1 MGEIFNQLIFYPIF
15 NLLVFIYN
23 ILPGSDF
30 GAAIIA
36 LTILIRLLFVP
47 LSIKTLR
54 SQKELT
60 RLQPK
65 IKEIQEKY
73 KNDRQALG
81 QATMA
86 LYREHKVNPFSGCLP
101 LLIQLPV
108 LIALYQA
115 FQLGLD
121 PKSLDGLYSFVKNPG
136 PISQTSLGFINL
148 SQKSPPLAILAGA
161 LQFFQSKLSLAK
173 GGSRANASLS
183 PKDRQGSQEV
193 GAQREDNFGIGAMSR
208 QMLYFFPIMVI
219 LISWNLPTGL
229 VIYWVVTT
237 LFSILEQWYIN
248 RSFNR

>member
-1 MGEIFNQLIFYPIF
+1 MGAVFNQLIFYPIF

-23 ILPGSDF
+23 TLPGSDF
-30 GAAIIA
+30 GVAIIV
-36 LTILIRLLFVP
+36 LTILIRLLFIP

-65 IKEIQEKY
+65 IKEIQERY

-81 QATMA
+81 RATME

-136 PISQTSLGFINL
+136 SISQTSLGFINL
-148 SQKSPPLAILAGA
+148 TQKNPPLAILAGA

-173 GGSRANASLS
+173 GQAEGA
-183 PKDRQGSQEV
+183 
-193 GAQREDNFGIGAMSR
+193 GAQPKGNIGTGTLDIGAMSR

-237 LFSILEQWYIN
+237 IFSILEQWYIN

>member
-1 MGEIFNQLIFYPIF
+1 MGEVFNQLIFYPIF

-23 ILPGSDF
+23 TLPRSDF
-30 GAAIIA
+30 GVAIIA
-36 LTILIRLLFVP
+36 LTILTRLLFVP

-60 RLQPK
+60 MLQPK
-65 IKEIQEKY
+65 LKEIQEKY

-81 QATMA
+81 RATME

-115 FQLGLD
+115 FRTGLD

-136 PISQTSLGFINL
+136 SINQTSLGFINL
-148 SQKSPPLAILAGA
+148 TLKNPPLAILAGA
-161 LQFFQSKLSLAK
+161 LQFFQSRLSLVGK
-173 GGSRANASLS
+173 SDSGTSQ
-183 PKDRQGSQEV
+183 RQ
-193 GAQREDNFGIGAMSR
+193 GAQREGNIGTGTLGTGAINR

-237 LFSILEQWYIN
+237 IFSILEQWYIN
-248 RSFNR
+248 RQYPTS